1 MPREGV
7 DRPPTGSLRT
17 DGDFRSLTDAAP
29 IGIAVADR
37 HGHLVY
43 RNPAAAALLD
53 ELVGDGDWRDG
64 ALAEY
69 RPVLDA
75 MVEAA
80 RDRGAVGSTI
90 AAFGAG
96 DDAVHWLRVMVA
108 TRNGRRGG
116 SEGGERDEVIVI
128 LEDVT
133 AEVEARAESERLTHM
148 LDATSDYVAVFRP
161 SGKILYVNEATRAA
175 MDRLRA
181 AGGSGELVEL
191 VAELKREA
199 WVREVLHVLHEALI
213 WRGEL
218 MLNVG
223 PDQQVPVSALAVA
236 RHDRQGRL
244 DWIAVL
250 ARDISD
256 LKEAEARL
264 RELATRDTL
273 TGLANRSLASDRL
286 EQAVA
291 RHRRSGQGV
300 AVLFCDLDG
309 FKAINDANGHGAG
322 DLVLQ
327 EVARR
332 LESVTRASDTVARV
346 GGDEFV
352 IVCEGLVDQGALAE
366 LAERVIAAVSR
377 PVHLAEGVSV
387 VVGISVGV
395 AVARDT
401 GEEADADR
409 LLTRADTAMYR
420 AKAHGGRGYRI
431 DLGAS

>member
-1 MPREGV
+1 MSTEGAGG
-7 DRPPTGSLRT
+7 PPTGSRRSET
-17 DGDFRSLTDAAP
+17 DFRSLTEAAP
-29 IGIAVADR
+29 IGILVADR
-37 HGHLVY
+37 YGRTVY
-43 RNPAAAALLD
+43 RNPAAGGLLD
-53 ELVGDGDWRDG
+53 QLVGEGDWRDG
-64 ALAEY
+64 ALEEF

-75 MVEAA
+75 MVDAA
-80 RDRGAVGSTI
+80 RNQGSVGSAI
-90 AAFGAG
+90 VAFAAG
-96 DDAVHWLRVMVA
+96 DDVTRWLRVMVA
-108 TRNGRRGG
+108 PRSGTLERPGDDRGG
-116 SEGGERDEVIVI
+116 VIVI

-161 SGKILYVNEATRAA
+161 SGRILYVNAATRAA

-181 AGGSGELVEL
+181 AGGSGQLVEL
-191 VAELKREA
+191 VAELRREE
-199 WVREVLHVLHEALI
+199 WVREVLRVLDEALI

-223 PDQQVPVSALAVA
+223 PDEQVPVSALAVA
-236 RHDRQGRL
+236 RHDRHGRL

-256 LKEAEARL
+256 LKAAEARL
-264 RELATRDTL
+264 RDLATRDAL

-286 EQAVA
+286 QQAVA
-291 RHRRSGQGV
+291 RHRRSGQGL

-309 FKAINDANGHGAG
+309 FKAINDANGHAAG

-332 LESVTRASDTVARV
+332 LVSVTRATDTVARV

-352 IVCEGLVDQGALAE
+352 IVCEGLVDQDALGD
-366 LAERVIAAVSR
+366 LAERVVEAVSQ
-377 PVHLAEGVSV
+377 PVRIAEGVSV

-395 AVARDT
+395 AVARDV
-401 GEEADADR
+401 GEEIDADR
-409 LLTRADTAMYR
+409 LLSRADSAMYR

-431 DLGAS
+431 DLGTG

>member
-1 MPREGV
+1 MPREGA
-7 DRPPTGSLRT
+7 DAALTGSVWT
-17 DGDFRSLTDAAP
+17 DSDFRSLTDAAP
-29 IGIAVADR
+29 IGIVVDDR
-37 HGHLVY
+37 HGHTIY
-43 RNPAAAALLD
+43 RNPAAGALLD
-53 ELVGDGDWRDG
+53 GQGADDDWRSG

-80 RDRGAVGSTI
+80 RERGAVSNTI
-90 AAFGAG
+90 AAFGYPGEPAR
-96 DDAVHWLRVMVA
+96 WLRVKVA
-108 TRNGRRGG
+108 PRAGSGSSPRTGG
-116 SEGGERDEVIVI
+116 VIAI

-133 AEVEARAESERLTHM
+133 AEMDARAETERLTHM

-161 SGKILYVNEATRAA
+161 SGEILYLNQTTRAA
-175 MDRLRA
+175 LERLREQ
-181 AGGSGELVEL
+181 GGTGELVEL
-191 VAELKREA
+191 IDESG
-199 WVREVLHVLHEALI
+199 REVFVRDALDVLAEADT

-218 MLNVG
+218 LLDVG
-223 PDQQVPVSALAVA
+223 GDRKVPVSALAVA
-236 RHDRQGRL
+236 HHDRQGRL
-244 DWIAVL
+244 EWISLL
-250 ARDISD
+250 ARDITD

-264 RELATRDTL
+264 RDLATRDTL

-286 EQAVA
+286 AQAVA
-291 RHRRSGQGV
+291 RHKRSGQGV

-309 FKAINDANGHGAG
+309 FKAINDANGHAAG

-332 LESVTRASDTVARV
+332 LSSVTRATDTVARV

-352 IVCEGLVDQGALAE
+352 IVCEGLVDRDALAE
-366 LAERVIAAVSR
+366 LADRVISAVCE
-377 PVHLAEGVSV
+377 PVPLGGGVSV

-395 AVARDT
+395 AVVTDT

-420 AKAHGGRGYRI
+420 AKAHGGRSYRI
-431 DLGAS
+431 DLGMG